1 MKNKT
6 NPKDLVFG
14 KHSFNYESVI
24 SFISNF
30 LAGVSNIDEMYKM
43 LQEFNSKFSE
53 LKSDSWSD
61 KMKRLMMS

>member
-14 KHSFNYESVI
+14 KHNFNYESVI

-43 LQEFNSKFSE
+43 FQEFNSKFSE